1 MFTFKKLPKWP
12 ILWFNPV
19 LRPAEALQRAS
30 ARIALGLLAKRLV
43 CKLCTSCRGKGC
55 EHCGHT
61 GYQGRTGVFELL
73 VTDEA
78 TRAQI
83 HSKASEADIRAAAI
97 QAGMTLMRD
106 DGERL
111 VQSGVTSRE
120 ELVRVTRD

>member
-1 MFTFKKLPKWP
+1 MQPGSPTR
-12 ILWFNPV
+12 NYHPV
-19 LRPAEALQRAS
+19 
-30 ARIALGLLAKRLV
+30 
-43 CKLCTSCRGKGC
+43 GC

-73 VTDEA
+73 ITDDA
-78 TRAQI
+78 IRAQI

-97 QAGMTLMRD
+97 IGGMSLMRV